1 MSRSF
6 QEKSS
11 WVTLAT
17 VVVVF
22 GFYFAV
28 SLPGATVDIR
38 PHQVFR
44 FTGFVVIL
52 AAIQVIG
59 HVAIALH
66 DRRTQTDERDRLIA
80 LRGTRNGAY
89 VLSAGVFGALCV
101 GLLVPGNFAFM
112 HALLGAWVVAQLVE
126 TGSRLWLYR
135 REA

>member
-11 WVTLAT
+11 WVTFVA
-17 VVVVF
+17 VVVAF

-44 FTGFVVIL
+44 FAGFVVIC
-52 AAIQVIG
+52 I
-59 HVAIALH
+59 
-66 DRRTQTDERDRLIA
+66 
-80 LRGTRNGAY
+80 
-89 VLSAGVFGALCV
+89 GVF
-101 GLLVPGNFAFM
+101 VPGNFAFT
-112 HALLGAWVVAQLVE
+112 HALLGAWVLAQLVE
-126 TGSRLWLYR
+126 TGSQLWLYR

>member
-6 QEKSS
+6 QEKSQ
-11 WVTLAT
+11 WVTFIAVLVT
-17 VVVVF
+17 F

-52 AAIQVIG
+52 AVFQVVG
-59 HVAIALH
+59 QVAIALH
-66 DRRTQTDERDRLIA
+66 DRRTQTDERDGLIA
-80 LRGTRNGAY
+80 LRSVRNGAY
-89 VLSAGVFGALCV
+89 VLSTGVFGALCV
-101 GLLVPGNFAFM
+101 GVFVPGNFAFT

-126 TGSRLWLYR
+126 TGSQLWLYR
-135 REA
+135 KEA